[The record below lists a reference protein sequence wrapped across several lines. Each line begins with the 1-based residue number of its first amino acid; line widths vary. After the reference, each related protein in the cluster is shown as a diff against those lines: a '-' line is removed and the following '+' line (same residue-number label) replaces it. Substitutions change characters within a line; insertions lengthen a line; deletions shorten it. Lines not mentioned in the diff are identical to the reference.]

1 MTEKNNFLM
10 VSLLHK
16 YYVFILEKVENK
28 INKKK
33 KAKIIIKSS
42 ILSQYFNIDILWYT
56 DLSSRRKFYLD

>member
-1 MTEKNNFLM
+1 M

-42 ILSQYFNIDILWYT
+42 ILSQYFNIDIL
-56 DLSSRRKFYLD
+56 